1 MGGRKLSPDET
12 RAALTSGTL
21 RGVTPDGAVVVASY
35 SADGRVTG
43 SVNGNDMA
51 DGKWRIDGS
60 GRSCVDVWIPRYRR
74 TYENLCRYWFKFGE
88 ALYFP
93 SESDNDANP
102 GARMSKRTLTPR

>member
-1 MGGRKLSPDET
+1 AEA
-12 RAALTSGTL
+12 RAVLTSGTL

-35 SADGRVTG
+35 NPDGTLSG

-60 GRSCVDVWIPRYRR
+60 GRGCIDVWIPKYRR
-74 TYENLCRYWFKFGE
+74 TFENYCRYGFKLGE

-93 SESDNDANP
+93 SESDSDRNP
-102 GARMSKRTLTPR
+102 GARMSKRTITPR